1 MCMKYSIEFYL
12 VTCDNSPILFGQP
25 KTVTC
30 QINDLNCDLLNT
42 SGCNLNLYWIAR
54 VKSDGYLSHSL
65 VTDKSEQVVQNLQY
79 SITTSATDL
88 LCDNNVAIN
97 ATFSV
102 DFFDIGSYEEVLVSC
117 ALTMR
122 GSFKVDN
129 AVAVVTQGEF
139 HSNIITLFPPL

>member
-1 MCMKYSIEFYL
+1 M
-12 VTCDNSPILFGQP
+12 
-25 KTVTC
+25 
-30 QINDLNCDLLNT
+30 
-42 SGCNLNLYWIAR
+42 
-54 VKSDGYLSHSL
+54 KSDGYLSHSL

-88 LCDNNVAIN
+88 LCDNNVTIN